1 MTMHLFQDRD
11 TDVFALTNDRTGG
24 NLPTKE
30 DTQWVF
36 RETLDP
42 VLLAWGEE
50 HFKQVHDA
58 IETEGFFIFAGEYIK
73 RH

>member
-1 MTMHLFQDRD
+1 MILHLYQDRD
-11 TDVFALTNDRTGG
+11 TYVFALTNDRTGG

-30 DTQWVF
+30 DTRWVF

-42 VLLAWGEE
+42 VQLAWGED
-50 HFKQVHDA
+50 HFKQVYDA
-58 IETEGFFIFAGEYIK
+58 IEAEGFFIFVGQFLP